1 MTTGRRSNSTD
12 ATSLPSPP
20 SFAATGAAAA
30 EELKP
35 RGCRRSD
42 RSRRLAVVD
51 DRDSMVGSGGR
62 VRGPRR
68 AAPQR
73 WWYCGKGRSGGG
85 RTLPK
90 GLNRGLVGLCP
101 SGPQARFSVLSLS
114 LPLGFLFL
122 FSPNFFIKN
131 TLHLSK
137 DTLHTRFGTSMI
149 QIQHAYSFSP
159 NSQTLNG

>member
-1 MTTGRRSNSTD
+1 LTTGT
-12 ATSLPSPP
+12 AWW
-20 SFAATGAAAA
+20 GAA
-30 EELKP
+30 
-35 RGCRRSD
+35 
-42 RSRRLAVVD
+42 
-51 DRDSMVGSGGR
+51 VGFGG
-62 VRGPRR
+62 R
-68 AAPQR
+68 AAPR
-73 WWYCGKGRSGGG
+73 RNGGG
-85 RTLPK
+85 IVGREEVEEEEPSLK
-90 GLNRGLVGLCP
+90 RGLVGLCP
-101 SGPQARFSVLSLS
+101 SGPQARSSVLSLS